1 MADKNSNRSRVNSQP
16 DEGEQVPVASE
27 SAAADKKENQVG
39 EQLEQTRR
47 GLGWSLRQAEKE
59 SGVSNG
65 YISQIERGEV
75 EASPDVLQKLGRAY
89 GVPFEVLMEAAGYLV
104 KRTQPKEEQGVPA
117 FVFSA
122 ASQMDERDWDATQAF
137 FQSLLQMKQKYKNE
151 PDS

>member
-1 MADKNSNRSRVNSQP
+1 MADKNANRSGANSQP
-16 DEGEQVPVASE
+16 DEGEQVLITSKPVAS
-27 SAAADKKENQVG
+27 DKKENKVG
-39 EQLEQTRR
+39 AQLEQARR

-89 GVPFEVLMEAAGYLV
+89 SVPFEVLMEAAGYLV

-137 FQSLLQMKQKYKNE
+137 FQSLLRMKQKYKNE